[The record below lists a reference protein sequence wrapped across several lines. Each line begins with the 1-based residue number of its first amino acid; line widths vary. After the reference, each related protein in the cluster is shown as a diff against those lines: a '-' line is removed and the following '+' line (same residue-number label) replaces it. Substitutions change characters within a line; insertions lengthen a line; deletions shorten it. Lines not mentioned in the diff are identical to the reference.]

1 MAFNYSPKIVTNG
14 LVLCLDAS
22 NVKSYVSG
30 STSWNDLT
38 SNQNIG
44 VLTNGPT
51 FNSSNGGSIVF
62 DGSNDYVKL
71 PNSSIFQLS
80 NFTFNAWVKT
90 SLTNTNQFIIDC
102 SSNFSAGYGYSL
114 RITSGNKIRFWSYDA
129 TYYLDSITTV
139 STNTWY
145 NITSTYDN
153 TSGVQKI
160 YINGILDLSNTAAGF
175 AISTISYLQIGSA
188 QIFGMYLGGNI
199 SYIQFYNRAL
209 SSTEILQNYNATKTR
224 FGL

>member
-1 MAFNYSPKIVTNG
+1 MGAVEGGPNVVYDG
-14 LVLCLDAS
+14 LVLYLDAA
-22 NVKSYVSG
+22 NNKSYVSG
-30 STSWNDLT
+30 STSWLDLT
-38 SNQNIG
+38 HNQNNG
-44 VLTNGPT
+44 TLTNGPT
-51 FNSSNGGSIVF
+51 YSSANLGSIVF

-102 SSNFSAGYGYSL
+102 SSDVSAGYGYSL

-175 AISTISYLQIGSA
+175 AISTISYLQIG
-188 QIFGMYLGGNI
+188 
-199 SYIQFYNRAL
+199 L
-209 SSTEILQNYNATKTR
+209 SLIHI
-224 FGL
+224 